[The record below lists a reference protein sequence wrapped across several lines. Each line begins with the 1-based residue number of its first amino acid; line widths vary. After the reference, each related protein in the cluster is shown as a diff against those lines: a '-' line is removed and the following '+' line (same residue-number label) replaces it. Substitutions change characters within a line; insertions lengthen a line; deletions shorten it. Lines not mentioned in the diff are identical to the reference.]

1 MQLAADCRQR
11 FYGVMAPSFDEHPD
25 PNVVLRG
32 GPLDGI
38 RIRVHTWAP
47 VTLDAGDEL
56 CVYRPLG
63 EADTEYPTLAVY
75 VYDDEEEA

>member
-1 MQLAADCRQR
+1 MDPH
-11 FYGVMAPSFDEHPD
+11 GFDEHPD

-38 RIRVHTWAP
+38 RVRVHTQAP
-47 VTLDAGDEL
+47 ITLDAGDQI

-63 EADTEYPTLAVY
+63 EMDSEYPSFSVY
-75 VYDDEEEA
+75 VFDRTADR